1 MRRKRYSVVLIVAS
15 VNQHEL
21 GMPAGDIARKLGSS
35 EQTSCRWNKEYGAL
49 WSRQYPD
56 DPGRAGL
63 HPVVESLID
72 EPELL
77 RPIVWTQFYSRRVT
91 VEFVA
96 STDHD
101 QALG

>member
-1 MRRKRYSVVLIVAS
+1 MLIVAS